1 MATSVDPRDLLPT
14 PGQKAAVSKA
24 GLEPAV
30 GVSRLSPTARAL
42 WGALAVVAIVAVS
55 VVAALVFPDSKFV
68 EGAGNTT
75 VDGMTIFAVFF
86 VGATAIERLLEPFSS
101 ALLPQEENK
110 KKAADTKKAAK
121 EATGAIAAAV
131 TADPETTPDT
141 SDADTKLQA
150 AAQADQVLSDR
161 DWGRKVLFWAIASA
175 VAVVASASLK
185 LYFLGTV
192 GIAHATRWEEI
203 LATGLILGAGTKP
216 LHDLTELI
224 SAKKD
229 AEKS

>member
-1 MATSVDPRDLLPT
+1 MAQSVDPRDLLAT
-14 PGQKAAVSKA
+14 PEQKAAIVDL
-24 GLEPAV
+24 GLQP
-30 GVSRLSPTARAL
+30 GVAQSTLSGRDRVL
-42 WGALAVVAIVAVS
+42 WGSVAVVAIVGVS
-55 VVAALVFPDSKFV
+55 IGANFAFPDSNFV
-68 EGAGNTT
+68 EGAGNSP

-101 ALLPQEENK
+101 ALLPQDQKKKDAADK
-110 KKAADTKKAAK
+110 KKAAQT
-121 EATGAIAAAV
+121 ATTAVADAIANAPNTRPNTSEAAEKLGEAA
-131 TADPETTPDT
+131 TAEQMV
-141 SDADTKLQA
+141 A
-150 AAQADQVLSDR
+150 DR
-161 DWGRKVLFWAIASA
+161 DWYRKVLFWAIAS
-175 VAVVASASLK
+175 VVSVVASASLQ

-192 GIAHATRWEEI
+192 GIAHASRWEEI

>member
-1 MATSVDPRDLLPT
+1 MAKSVNPRDLLAT
-14 PGQKAAVSKA
+14 PQQKAAIDDS
-24 GLEPAV
+24 GLQP
-30 GVSRLSPTARAL
+30 GVAQSELTKTRRAL
-42 WGALAVVAIVAVS
+42 CGVVAVVGIVLVS
-55 VVAALVFPDSKFV
+55 VVANLVFPDSDFK
-68 EGAGNTT
+68 AGVGNRA

-101 ALLPQEENK
+101 ALLPQEQTKKDAAEK
-110 KKAADTKKAAK
+110 KKDAQKATETVADALTSAPEAKPDTKDAKEKLDEAAK
-121 EATGAIAAAV
+121 
-131 TADPETTPDT
+131 
-141 SDADTKLQA
+141 
-150 AAQADQVLSDR
+150 ADQLVADR
-161 DWGRKVLFWAIASA
+161 NWYRQVLFWGIASI
-175 VAVVASASLK
+175 VSVVASASLK

-229 AEKS
+229 EKTP

>member
-1 MATSVDPRDLLPT
+1 MAVDPRDLLAT
-14 PGQKAAVSKA
+14 PEQKAAIA
-24 GLEPAV
+24 TCGLMP
-30 GVSRLSPTARAL
+30 GVAQSALSNRGRAL
-42 WGALAVVAIVAVS
+42 WGAVAVIAIVGIS
-55 VVAALVFPDSKFV
+55 VVADFIFPDSKFV
-68 EGAGNTT
+68 QGAGNTP
-75 VDGMTIFAVFF
+75 VDGMTVFAVFF

-101 ALLPQEENK
+101 AILSQEKNK
-110 KKAADTKKAAK
+110 KDAADKKKDAT
-121 EATGAIAAAV
+121 EATVKMAAAV
-131 TADPETTPDT
+131 TENPDVTPNK
-141 SDADTKLQA
+141 SDASGKLEA
-150 AAQADQVLSDR
+150 AAQADQVVSDH
-161 DWGRKVLFWAIASA
+161 DWYRKVVLWAIASV

-224 SAKKD
+224 SAKKE